1 MNYNILISNLNT
13 FNNIS
18 VNDKITIKKNIIY
31 FDKCKLL
38 RPIIRYINNQNRELT
53 YLFVY
58 KSLIQQILLEIKKY
72 KFFIRGKSKF
82 QQKDLNIQN
91 VNDYKKMSKK
101 FIQIKKSLN
110 IMKKTYYKD
119 INYIKKIDL
128 LIIEIQISQ
137 KEWLTEN

>member
-31 FDKCKLL
+31 IDKCKLL